1 MMSKSTDVTFRL
13 GLDRFQEGWE
23 DWVDA
28 ACKHDWSRKYQLEC
42 HKLGKQGSRTRK
54 TRRTVLPDKDAK
66 LIAQTVKHVGFEHS
80 TSPYPDHIL
89 IPLDLRR
96 VSVSYTSQKPR
107 QRTMSSSHRLYR
119 SRVPEGRTI
128 SIGIQLFPILPYSVR
143 MQAGN
148 LFTTHEDPLVIDL
161 EEERCAFLPVNW
173 LLDEFGTTE
182 SDLAIEGVEY
192 APVLAESHY
201 EHRKTWSVVTRAC
214 SPRQEAPL

>member
-42 HKLGKQGSRTRK
+42 HKLGKQESRKRK

-96 VSVSYTSQKPR
+96 VSVSYTSPETSSTHHELKP
-107 QRTMSSSHRLYR
+107 SSIPLPGTGGKNHINWDP
-119 SRVPEGRTI
+119 VV
-128 SIGIQLFPILPYSVR
+128 PYSTLQR
-143 MQAGN
+143 AN
-148 LFTTHEDPLVIDL
+148 
-161 EEERCAFLPVNW
+161 A
-173 LLDEFGTTE
+173 
-182 SDLAIEGVEY
+182 S
-192 APVLAESHY
+192 
-201 EHRKTWSVVTRAC
+201 RKSIHH
-214 SPRQEAPL
+214 P